1 MRGTIYVV
9 DDSDEFRAGLTD
21 ALEHAGFE
29 VWQAADGD
37 EALERLRAG
46 QRRPHLMLVD
56 LLMPRMGA
64 ADLLRALRASPALD
78 VPVVVMTGLD
88 PRGVAADL
96 KVATV
101 GKSELRDLLP
111 TIERAVGRRADAQR
125 APAPAYP
132 RRRRR
137 SRRRTI

>member
-9 DDSDEFRAGLTD
+9 DDSDEFRTGLTD

-29 VWQAADGD
+29 VWQAADGH
-37 EALERLRAG
+37 EALERLREG
-46 QRRPHLMLVD
+46 RRRPHLMLVD
-56 LLMPRMGA
+56 LMMPRMGA
-64 ADLLRALRASPALD
+64 ADLLRALRTMPSLD

-101 GKSELRDLLP
+101 GKTELHGLLP
-111 TIERAVGRRADAQR
+111 AIERAVSRRADPGR
-125 APAPAYP
+125 AKPPFF
-132 RRRRR
+132 RRGRRLRRR
-137 SRRRTI
+137 STY